1 MLKINVIRELHVL
14 RVDTENLETT
24 SRVGDTDVDFTIES
38 SETTKGGVNGVR
50 SVCGGHND
58 DVGASLETVHECEK
72 LRNDATFDF
81 SISLQTSK
89 EAMSILKCIYTH
101 IPSIN

>member
-1 MLKINVIRELHVL
+1 M
-14 RVDTENLETT
+14 DTENLETT

-38 SETTKGGVNGVR
+38 TETTKSGVNGVR

-58 DVGASLETVHECEK
+58 DVGAGLEAVHESKE